1 MNKGMF
7 FAVLLTIFT
16 VFIYAAT
23 EDKKAYLD
31 TSLSFER
38 RAADLVSQMTLDEKI
53 SQTMNDAGAVERLG
67 IPKYNWWSESLHG
80 VANNGIATV
89 FPQAIGMAA
98 SFDPK
103 LMLYVA
109 TVISDEA
116 RAKHHE
122 NVRNGDRGLF
132 KGLTFWSPNIN
143 IFRDPRWGRG
153 QETYGEDPYLTG
165 QMGIPFV
172 KGLQGDDPK
181 YLKVVSTA
189 KHYAVH
195 SGPEPLRHTFNA
207 VPSKRD
213 LYETYL
219 PAFRDLVQKGGVYS
233 VMGAYNRVDSES
245 ASASK
250 MLLDDVLRGEWG
262 FDGYVVS
269 DCGAISDIYT
279 NHKIADDPEQ
289 AAAIGVRRGCDLECG
304 RTYSSLKEAV
314 KRGYLTEQEIDIC
327 VYRLMLARMKLG
339 MFDPAGKVKYAQIPI
354 TKNDSPEND
363 AVAQKMARES
373 MVLLKNDGILP
384 LDKKKIKT
392 IAVIGP
398 NADNIRVLY
407 GNYNG
412 ISSKPITIL
421 QGIRN
426 AVGPGAKVLY
436 TSGCEYVEGFKLR
449 SGTPISSKFLKTPDG
464 EPGLKGEYYNNRNLE
479 GQPAMVRTDSSI
491 EFEWGSR
498 SPTTDMVNRGE
509 WPKEKAM
516 HEDEFSVRWTGKLT
530 VPQTREYEFCVTQD
544 DGCRFYI
551 DDKLLIDDWT
561 QHAAR
566 PIKCKIQM
574 EQGKE
579 YDIRLEYF
587 EGPSDAEVTLGWDL
601 KVPEDQN
608 PYEQA
613 IEFTRQADVAIFVG
627 GLSPSLEGEE
637 MYVTYPG
644 FKGGDRTDISLP
656 ETQTKLLKA
665 MYATGKPVIFV
676 MLTGSA
682 LAVNWEQENLPAI
695 LCGWYPGQHGDAV
708 ADVLFGTYNPA
719 GRLPVTFYKSVDQL
733 PAFEDY
739 SMQGKTY
746 RYFKGEPLYPFGH
759 GLSFTTFKYSDIKIN
774 KSKVKADDAV
784 EVSFNL
790 TNTGKID
797 GDEVAQLY
805 VHDVESTLPMAIK
818 QLRGFQ
824 RVSLKAG
831 QSQKVTFKL
840 NPKEDMSYY
849 DVNKRDYAVEPGT
862 FEIQIGASS
871 ADIRV
876 KDIITVQYSIL
887 TYCAPVSTGFKP
899 AGGILSTYTGKG
911 ICDSVDQC
919 IFGTGLDRSK
929 ALFYFAPHLL
939 YGIQV
944 RRIRRQKPH
953 LGSDRFDHGYGVR
966 VFMSRKVVHDNDISK
981 PQASAG
987 ECDVRMP

>member
-1 MNKGMF
+1 VNKNNNNIKGETKMNKGMF

-16 VFIYAAT
+16 MFIYAAA

-31 TSLSFER
+31 TSLSFEQ
-38 RAADLVSQMTLDEKI
+38 RAADLVNQMTLDEKI
-53 SQTMNDAGAVERLG
+53 SQMMNDAAAVERLG
-67 IPKYNWWSESLHG
+67 IPEYNWWSECLHG

-103 LMLYVA
+103 LMLDVA

-116 RAKHHE
+116 RAKYHE
-122 NVRNGDRGLF
+122 NVRKGDRSIF

-165 QMGIPFV
+165 QMGISFV

-207 VPSKRD
+207 VPNKRE

-219 PAFRDLVQKGGVYS
+219 PAFRDLVQKAGVYS

-269 DCGAISDIYT
+269 DCGAITDIYA
-279 NHKIADDPEQ
+279 NHKIADNPEQ

-304 RTYSSLKEAV
+304 RTYTALKEAV

-339 MFDPAGKVKYAQIPI
+339 MFDPAEKVKYAQIPF
-354 TKNDSPEND
+354 TQNDSPEND
-363 AVAQKMARES
+363 AVAKKMAQET
-373 MVLLKNDGILP
+373 MVLLKNNGILP
-384 LDKKKIKT
+384 LDKSKIKT

-398 NADNIRVLY
+398 NADNVRVLY

-412 ISSKPITIL
+412 VSSKPITVL
-421 QGIRN
+421 QGIKN
-426 AVGPGAKVLY
+426 AVGPDAQVLY
-436 TSGCEYVEGFKLR
+436 AKGCEYVEGYKQR
-449 SGTPISSKFLKTPDG
+449 AGTPVSSNYLKTPDG
-464 EPGLKGEYYNNRNLE
+464 NPGLKGEYFNNKNLG
-479 GQPAMVRTDSSI
+479 GQPVMVRTDPTI
-491 EFEWGSR
+491 DFQWGAG
-498 SPTTDMVNRGE
+498 SPTTDMVVRGE
-509 WPKEKAM
+509 WPRDKAIP
-516 HEDEFSVRWTGKLT
+516 DGNFSIRWTGKLT
-530 VPQTREYEFCVTQD
+530 VPQAREYELSVTQD
-544 DGCRFYI
+544 DGCRLYI
-551 DDKLLIDDWT
+551 EDNLLIDDWT
-561 QHAAR
+561 VHAAATHSA
-566 PIKCKIQM
+566 KIQL
-574 EQGKE
+574 EKGKE
-579 YDIRLEYF
+579 YNIRLEYF
-587 EGPSDAEVTLGWDL
+587 EAEGEAEVMLGWNVGQSQDSDIF
-601 KVPEDQN
+601 DQAVQ
-608 PYEQA
+608 YA
-613 IEFTRQADVAIFVG
+613 GKADVTVFVG
-627 GLSPSLEGEE
+627 GLSSSLEGEE
-637 MYVTYPG
+637 MNVTYPG
-644 FKGGDRTDISLP
+644 FKGGDRTSIDLP
-656 ETQTKLLKA
+656 QTQAKLIKA
-665 MYATGKPVIFV
+665 LHATGKPVV
-676 MLTGSA
+676 LVLLTGSA

-708 ADVLFGTYNPA
+708 ADVLFGVYNPA
-719 GRLPVTFYKSVDQL
+719 GRLPVTFYKSIDQL
-733 PAFEDY
+733 PEFTDY
-739 SMQGKTY
+739 NMQGRTY
-746 RYFKGEPLYPFGH
+746 RYFKDQPLYPFGY
-759 GLSFTTFKYSDIKIN
+759 GLSYTTFKYSDLKIN
-774 KSKVKADDAV
+774 KTKARADQTI

-818 QLRGFQ
+818 QLRGFK

-831 QSQKVTFKL
+831 QSEKVSFKL
-840 NPKEDMSYY
+840 NPKEDMCYY
-849 DVNKRDYAVEPGT
+849 DVKKGDYAVELSD

-876 KDIITVQYSIL
+876 KDIITVQ
-887 TYCAPVSTGFKP
+887 
-899 AGGILSTYTGKG
+899 
-911 ICDSVDQC
+911 
-919 IFGTGLDRSK
+919 
-929 ALFYFAPHLL
+929 
-939 YGIQV
+939 
-944 RRIRRQKPH
+944 
-953 LGSDRFDHGYGVR
+953 
-966 VFMSRKVVHDNDISK
+966 
-981 PQASAG
+981 
-987 ECDVRMP
+987 